1 MLDFIRKRLAG
12 YLAGIGGV
20 VAVALILWPFYPDV
34 RALTAANSLLIIV
47 LLVAVIWGMG
57 PALVTSALGA
67 LYLNF
72 FYVPPLLKF
81 DFHIDGT
88 EDLIGLSAFLVTS
101 ITVGRLSSRAQQRA
115 RENEQLYHQLQAAFD
130 RASQMEG
137 VKRSEQFK
145 SALLDTVTHDLRTP
159 LTSIKAAASTLISG
173 RDGSSSLIGTS
184 LSEEKLLAIIV
195 KQSDVLNRFIEGMIE
210 LAVIETD
217 KEKEQ
222 KTPETTP
229 MDEIIIVALTRAED
243 DLRNHEVQVICDE
256 RLSMVGHSRA
266 VAQVLFSL
274 LENAGK
280 YAPPATPI
288 RIAAHHNERQEIRIT
303 VEDEGPGV
311 PAALRDKV
319 FEKFFRGNAVE
330 RDNTSVTGLGLGLAI
345 ARRIVETQGGKIWI
359 EERADG
365 KSGARFVFTLPG
377 PHVIESTVAE
387 EVTAQ

>member
-1 MLDFIRKRLAG
+1 VLDFARKRLAG

-34 RALTAANSLLIIV
+34 RVLTAGNSLLMVV

-57 PALVTSALGA
+57 PALVASALGA

-88 EDLIGLSAFLVTS
+88 EDLIGLAAFLVTS
-101 ITVGRLSSRAQQRA
+101 ITVGKLSSRAQQRA
-115 RENEQLYHQLQAAFD
+115 HEVERLYHQLQAAFE
-130 RASQMEG
+130 RASQLEG

-159 LTSIKAAASTLISG
+159 LTSIKAAASTLIG
-173 RDGSSSLIGTS
+173 VRNGTS
-184 LSEEKLLAIIV
+184 PQTYAPQSEEKLLAIIV
-195 KQSDVLNRFIEGMIE
+195 KQSDLLNRFIEGMIE
-210 LAVIETD
+210 LAVAESGQ
-217 KEKEQ
+217 EKEQ
-222 KTPETTP
+222 KSQEKTP
-229 MDEIIIVALTRAED
+229 MDEIIIVALARAED
-243 DLRNHEVQVICDE
+243 GLRDHEVQVECDE
-256 RLSMVGHSRA
+256 RLSTIGHSRA

-280 YAPPATPI
+280 YAPPGTTV
-288 RIAAHHNERQEIRIT
+288 RITARWDERQEIRIA
-303 VEDEGPGV
+303 VEDEGPGI

-330 RDNTSVTGLGLGLAI
+330 RNHTSVTGLGLGLAI
-345 ARRIVETQGGKIWI
+345 ARRIVETQNGKIWI
-359 EERADG
+359 EERGDG
-365 KSGARFVFTLPG
+365 KAGARFVVTLPG
-377 PHVIESTVAE
+377 PRVTEAKVAE
-387 EVTAQ
+387 EVASQ